1 MGLSVLFFEFD
12 LIYNINVYWP
22 PQKSGFHLR
31 HPVVKVC
38 QFAMDDCVRRHFWIF
53 QINFMKGLMLMCV
66 IYSYQHVWNFYH
78 FNKLGKKYEMK
89 NVNPMHACYIVVH
102 CTLELLN
109 LHRSILTK
117 PVKISRSM
125 IPVIKVH
132 LTTTILN
139 FISFKHPFLLYGFKR
154 RPNPWN

>member
-1 MGLSVLFFEFD
+1 
-12 LIYNINVYWP
+12 
-22 PQKSGFHLR
+22 
-31 HPVVKVC
+31 
-38 QFAMDDCVRRHFWIF
+38 
-53 QINFMKGLMLMCV
+53 
-66 IYSYQHVWNFYH
+66 
-78 FNKLGKKYEMK
+78 MK

-132 LTTTILN
+132 LRTTILN
-139 FISFKHPFLLYGFKR
+139 FISFKHREEKVFFSMVSRGDQILEIKCQRKDFKSGF
-154 RPNPWN
+154 